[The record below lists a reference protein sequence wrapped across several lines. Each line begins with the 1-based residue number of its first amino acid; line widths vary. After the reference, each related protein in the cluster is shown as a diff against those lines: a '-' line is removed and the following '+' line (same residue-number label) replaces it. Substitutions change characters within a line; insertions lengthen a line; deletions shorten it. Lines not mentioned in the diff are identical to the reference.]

1 MNLPHNITRHTRRLA
16 GCLALLAGS
25 AAIAAT
31 PALAD
36 HSLETIVQDD
46 TQLLHRSDAE
56 VDASMAQLA
65 GMGVDRV
72 RLTAGWSVIAPD
84 ADATARPAFDEADPG
99 AYPAHAW
106 DNLDRAVRDAA
117 EHGLKI
123 DIDIAFWAPLWATA
137 DTAPGRARTS
147 IDPERYAGFAQAVAR
162 RYSGTYTAKQEAALP
177 LPPPSKDGSLLNGL
191 AGLLGGK
198 KSVVPAVAPAPK
210 PLPGVDMFTIWNEP
224 NLGGFLKPQWK
235 RTGGRWQPE
244 SPHIYRRLVQ
254 AAYPVIKAIVP
265 EAIVLVGGTASGG
278 AGPGSSSVGPL
289 RFLREMAC
297 VDDRLRPLKRSGC
310 SGFKTIPGDGF
321 AHHPYSLMKS
331 PGEESRNPD
340 WATIS
345 ELPRLTGL
353 LDALVDRGRL
363 SPALRDVWLTE
374 FGYETNDQV
383 GSKRYTGADQAR
395 FLAWSEYIA
404 WRTPHVRS
412 FAQFLLRDTLTDEA
426 VATPG
431 RRAFGSWQSGLLRED
446 GTPKPAADS
455 FPATLFAQYKAPGRT
470 GRATVRAARTATT
483 TLWVHLRFAREP
495 TPVQIE
501 QQVGGGPWTPVADG
515 ARTTDDR
522 GYLLVRVASAP
533 RAALRV
539 TWQEGQD
546 RRTSPA
552 HVVKSIAK
560 KLVRPRH

>member
-1 MNLPHNITRHTRRLA
+1 VNVAQNIRRRTRRLA
-16 GCLALLAGS
+16 GWLALLAGT

-36 HSLETIVQDD
+36 HPLETIVQDD

-65 GMGVDRV
+65 EMGVDRV

-84 ADATARPAFDEADPG
+84 ADAATRPAFDESDPG

-106 DNLDRAVRDAA
+106 DKLDRAVRDAA
-117 EHGLKI
+117 AHDLEV

-137 DTAPGRARTS
+137 DSAPGRARTS

-162 RYSGTYTAKQEAALP
+162 RYSGSYTAKPQTALP
-177 LPPPSKDGSLLNGL
+177 LPAPSKDGSLLDGL
-191 AGLLGGK
+191 AGLLGLK
-198 KSVVPAVAPAPK
+198 KHLSVLPAVLPTAT
-210 PLPGVDMFTIWNEP
+210 PLPAVDMFTIWNEP

-235 RTGGRWQPE
+235 RIGGRWQPE
-244 SPHIYRRLVQ
+244 SPHVYRRLVQ

-265 EAIVLVGGTASGG
+265 QATVLVGATASGG
-278 AGPGSSSVGPL
+278 ASPGSSSMSPL

-297 VDDRLRPLKRSGC
+297 VDQRLRPLKRSGC
-310 SGFKTIPGDGF
+310 AGFQTIPGDGF
-321 AHHPYSLMKS
+321 AHHPYSLTKS
-331 PGEESRNPD
+331 PGEVSRNPD

-353 LDALVDRGRL
+353 LDRLVDRGRL
-363 SPALRDVWLTE
+363 APALRDVWLTE

-383 GSKRYTGADQAR
+383 ASKRYSAADQTR
-395 FLAWSEYIA
+395 LLAWSEYIA

-431 RRAFGSWQSGLLRED
+431 RRPFGSWQSGLLRED

-455 FPATLFAQYKAPGRT
+455 FPATLWAQYRAP

-495 TPVQIE
+495 TTVQIE
-501 QQVGGGPWTPVADG
+501 QQVGGGAWTPVAG
-515 ARTTDDR
+515 GTRTTDDH
-522 GYLLVRVASAP
+522 GYLLVRVTSAP

-539 TWQEGQD
+539 SWQQGQD

-552 HVVKSIAK
+552 HLVQSIAA
-560 KLVRPRH
+560 KLIRRR